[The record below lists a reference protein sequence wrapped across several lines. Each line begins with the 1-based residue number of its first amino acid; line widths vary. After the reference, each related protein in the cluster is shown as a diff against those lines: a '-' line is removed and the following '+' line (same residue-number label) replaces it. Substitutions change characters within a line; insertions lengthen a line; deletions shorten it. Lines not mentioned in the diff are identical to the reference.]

1 MDQMNALGA
10 GASAPAG
17 APMPAPPQSGPP
29 GAPDPSAAGASA
41 VPDYSSEPLTA
52 LHAQYAKMRQAEKM
66 MDSVKNGLVE
76 LAKLGDT
83 VTTEDLIRE
92 SGKLVAEG
100 LDPKQ
105 MAGML
110 ADAPEKGD
118 LLSEWVDQ
126 HLQQSIM
133 MGSQVE
139 FAIRGVRQEI
149 GVRAMH
155 GLMMQHAENGD
166 VHG

>member
-1 MDQMNALGA
+1 MDQTQNALGA
-10 GASAPAG
+10 QQ
-17 APMPAPPQSGPP
+17 QSGPTP
-29 GAPDPSAAGASA
+29 APAPSPAGSPDP
-41 VPDYSSEPLTA
+41 VPDLSSEPLTA
-52 LHAQYAKMRQAEKM
+52 LHAQYSKMRTAEKM

-133 MGSQVE
+133 MGSQLE

-155 GLMMQHAENGD
+155 GLMVQHAENGD